1 MRNIKGIAVG
11 LCLAAAIVGFSTSSK
26 ATLIGTDVDVFLSV
40 GGTTVI
46 NQTLSVTAPSS
57 SVFGK
62 FRWRR
67 LLRNC
72 AGRPAGIRRF
82 EFYAHSLQL
91 LVRWGFPVR
100 RLANIVF
107 AKCRQHRFG
116 IIADRRLCQEARRR
130 SPTPPSPYPGHRFRL
145 VSRRIISILRRRP
158 YPSLLA
164 LHSSALGLSV
174 LLSRDAN
181 EPPDADQWEVPNKC
195 QVWRSFGAAGFFCRT
210 SVKGQQRLF

>member
-57 SVFGK
+57 SVSANFGGVDYSVIVPDGLPGSDGSSFTLIPFNFSFGGD
-62 FRWRR
+62 FRSDV
-67 LLRNC
+67 LLTLSSLNAAASFRDYR
-72 AGRPAGIRRF
+72 RPA
-82 EFYAHSLQL
+82 AL
-91 LVRWGFPVR
+91 
-100 RLANIVF
+100 
-107 AKCRQHRFG
+107 
-116 IIADRRLCQEARRR
+116 QEARRR
-130 SPTPPSPYPGHRFRL
+130 SPHLRHRIL
-145 VSRRIISILRRRP
+145 SSIQVGLP
-158 YPSLLA
+158 TYHFDIETTAVPEPVGITFFSI
-164 LHSSALGLSV
+164 GLSV

-181 EPPDADQWEVPNKC
+181 EPPTLINGKYLTSARYG
-195 QVWRSFGAAGFFCRT
+195 RSFGAAVFFCRT